1 MGTATAVS
9 KPRNDRGEPIAIVG
23 AACRYPDAGGA
34 AQLWEVVL
42 DQRRTFRRLP
52 PERLDPIDYL
62 DRDRAAPDKTYSV
75 HAALLEGWEFDRA
88 AFRVPGPVFR
98 AADPAHWLALET
110 ASSALDDAGHPG
122 GGGLDHDRVIVIIGN
137 TLTGEVTRA
146 RTLRFRWPY
155 VRRVLAAAMA
165 ETDLPED
172 QRLALLERTAA
183 RYLSPFPPTD
193 EETLAGSLSNTIA
206 GRVCNHFDFRGG
218 GYTVDGACASS
229 LLAVVTAC
237 RALREGSADFALAG
251 GVDLSIDPFELVGFA
266 KTGALAEDR
275 MRVYDERSEGFW
287 PGEGCGVVA
296 LMRSRDAREAGR
308 RAYAEITG
316 WGVSSD
322 GRGGI
327 SRPERDGQLLALRR
341 AYDLAGLSPSAVGL
355 YEGHGT
361 GTAVGDAT
369 ELAVLTELRRDTS
382 VRAALGS
389 IKANIGHTKA
399 AAGVAG
405 LIKAMMSVAS
415 GVLPPTTGCESPHPL
430 LRGPRAALRVL
441 PEPELWPP
449 GPRIAA
455 VSAMG
460 FGGINTH
467 VVLRAPEDTTSRAV
481 AIPRRG
487 GSRRTPHADVISL
500 SGRPDQLRGVL
511 NRLAVLAPRLSEAE
525 VHDLACHFGHEPT
538 GGSLRIALVVTNPE
552 ELGQRAARAA
562 NRLADLPSGR
572 LVVDGGAYLGSGVAG
587 RLTLLFPGQ
596 GAAVYPHSGA
606 VDQPADGSPRPVV
619 VPEPGVPVGTAA
631 AQPGIYRASLTALR
645 WLESLGVEPLA
656 AIGHSLGE
664 IAGLVWAGCLSPEDG
679 ERLVRERGRLMGT
692 LGTPGTGM
700 LSVAVDEV
708 GARALCDGTPLV
720 IAAYNGPAC
729 HVLAGP
735 LTDIRTVADRAARQ
749 GARAAVLPV
758 SHAFHS
764 PAVADCAAAFR
775 DYLRT
780 VPFRPPRHH
789 LVSTVRGRTLTAAD
803 SPIELLGEQI
813 TAPVRFWDALS
824 EVITNTDLFCEA
836 GPGHTL
842 SALITQSCP
851 IPTVSVDAGNP
862 GDWSLAE
869 TAAALFAAGAVPNL
883 SPLFADRPAR
893 PIDIWRDRMF
903 LTNPCSTAP
912 PTTLLPTKPAPTAL
926 PGSAP
931 ATTPPDGKGA
941 QRNPDEIFRDL
952 LAAATELDPSLIGP
966 ETRLL
971 SDLHLTSLRVAQLV
985 ATAAETAGRQRPIA
999 PLTMADASIR
1009 EVIEVIEAL
1018 PTATTTP
1025 GEEFAP
1031 GIAPWIRC
1039 FGEEYRP
1046 LSRSPRPPPA
1056 GPWQAHIVTGHPLS
1070 GAATEIFG
1078 RDGDPGSV
1086 SSIPALMYVP
1096 DPADPRALPT
1106 LLAAARAAT
1115 HRLRLVAL
1123 THRSGLS
1130 GFLRALRQEHPEVG
1144 ITLLRVPATRDGLRH
1159 AARYSAVKPG
1169 GWRELV
1175 LDVNGYPCEPVPQ
1188 PLSLEPEGDPPLG
1201 PDDVL
1206 LVSGG
1211 GKGIGY
1217 ECAAALAT
1225 SSGLALGLIG
1235 RAHPEED
1242 SALAANLARL
1252 NETGARIAYQPADV
1266 TDPLAVAE
1274 AVAQLEN
1281 RLGPITALVHAS
1293 GINEPVRFADLD
1305 EPRLRAHLDPKVSGL
1320 RNLLAAL
1327 DPRRLRLLVTFGSVI
1342 GRYGLAGECHYALAN
1357 GALRAET
1364 ERLSADLPHTRVLHL
1379 DWSVWA
1385 GAGMGERLG
1394 VLDTLL
1400 RLDVTPIPAA
1410 EGVATFLRL
1419 LATPGLPTTVAVH
1432 GRLGGLIDA
1441 GHAEPAGRFLADPR
1455 VHYPGV
1461 ELVADTR
1468 LDMSHDPY
1476 LADHRLDNLTVL
1488 PAVVGLEAMAQAA
1501 TALAGYPLR
1510 EAREVALDR
1519 PVIVPENGART
1530 IRVCALRRDDAIEAV
1545 VRSEETDYRV
1555 DHFRARFPLRSAE
1568 LPAAP
1573 TVPEGSAPVGPD
1585 DLYGPLYFHTGR
1597 FRRVQTLSAPG
1608 ARSCRA
1614 QVLAD
1619 DDGAWFPGTDTELL
1633 LGNPG
1638 VNDATVHALQACV
1651 PHRRLLPVG
1660 CDRLIIDP
1668 HTSGGVLELRAVERH
1683 AAGGEYV
1690 WDATALDHSGQPVIS
1705 WNGLR
1710 LRDVGPLPRTD
1721 PWPLALLAV
1730 YLERSATAL
1739 GLDTQLRVAV
1749 TAGEARGAEPGQA
1762 PGAVS
1767 RSHLGALTLSV
1778 GATGLVA
1785 CDWEAVAQRPRE
1797 EWRRLLGL
1805 ELTAL
1810 VTQLRAPCAEPES
1823 TVATRVWTALECLA
1837 KIGRAPTVPLVLGG
1851 VHEGGWVLLR
1861 GGDCLI
1867 ASTAVSVAGVPA
1879 PVAVAI
1885 LTGDTHA
1892 GA

>member
-1 MGTATAVS
+1 VGGTVS
-9 KPRNDRGEPIAIVG
+9 KPINDGGEPIAIIG
-23 AACRYPDAGGA
+23 AACRYPDASSA

-52 PERLDPIDYL
+52 PERLDPIDYF
-62 DRDRAAPDKTYSV
+62 DRDRLAPDKSYSV

-110 ASSALDDAGHPG
+110 ASHALDDAGHPG
-122 GGGLDHDRVIVIIGN
+122 GDGLDHDRVIVIIGN

-146 RTLRFRWPY
+146 RTLRLRWPY

-165 ETDLPED
+165 ETELPED

-183 RYLSPFPPTD
+183 HYLSPFPPTD
-193 EETLAGSLSNTIA
+193 EESLAGSLSNTIA
-206 GRVCNHFDFRGG
+206 GRVCNHFNFRGG

-229 LLAVVTAC
+229 LLAVITAC

-251 GVDLSIDPFELVGFA
+251 GVDLSLDPFELVGFA
-266 KTGALAEDR
+266 KTGALSEDR
-275 MRVYDERSEGFW
+275 MRVYDERSDGFW

-296 LMRSRDAREAGR
+296 LMRACDARAAR
-308 RAYAEITG
+308 RSAYAEITG

-327 SRPERDGQLLALRR
+327 TRPERDGQLLAMRR
-341 AYDLAGLSPSAVGL
+341 TYDLAGLNPSAVGL

-361 GTAVGDAT
+361 GTAVGDGT

-430 LRGPRAALRVL
+430 LRSPRAALRIL
-441 PEPELWPP
+441 SEPEPWRN

-467 VVLRAPEDTTSRAV
+467 AVLRAPEDNTSRAV
-481 AIPRRG
+481 AMPHPGR
-487 GSRRTPHADVISL
+487 SRRTPRAEVIAL
-500 SGRPDQLRGVL
+500 SGRQEHLRDVL

-525 VHDLACHFGHEPT
+525 VHDLACYFGHDLP
-538 GGSLRIALVVTNPE
+538 GGPLRVALVVTNPA

-562 NRLADLPSGR
+562 TRLADLPSGR
-572 LVVDGGAYLGSGVAG
+572 LVVDDGAYLGSGVAG

-596 GAAVYPHSGA
+596 GAPIYADSGA
-606 VDQPADGSPRPVV
+606 CDQSEDGSPWLVEAP
-619 VPEPGVPVGTAA
+619 PADASAGTAV
-631 AQPGIYRASLTALR
+631 AQPAIYRASLTALR
-645 WLESLGVEPLA
+645 WLTPLGVEPLA

-664 IAGLVWAGCLSPEDG
+664 ITGLVWAGCLTPQDG
-679 ERLVRERGRLMGT
+679 ERLVHERGRLMSM
-692 LGTPGTGM
+692 LGAPRTGM
-700 LSVAVDEV
+700 VSIAVDE
-708 GARALCDGTPLV
+708 ARAHALREGTQLV

-735 LTDIRTVADRAARQ
+735 LTDVRTAADLATRQ
-749 GARAAVLPV
+749 GARAVVLPV

-764 PAVADCAAAFR
+764 PAVADCAAAFM
-775 DYLRT
+775 DYLQT
-780 VPFRPPRHH
+780 VLFRPPRHR
-789 LVSTVRGRTLTAAD
+789 LVSTVSGRTLTAAD
-803 SPIELLGEQI
+803 SLPDLLGEQI
-813 TAPVRFWDALS
+813 TAPVRFWDALT
-824 EVITNTDLFCEA
+824 EVLTNTDLFCEV

-842 SALITQSCP
+842 SALITQSCQVP
-851 IPTVSVDAGNP
+851 AVSVDAGNP
-862 GDWSLAE
+862 NDWSLAE
-869 TAAALFAAGAVPNL
+869 TAAALFASGAAPSL

-893 PIDIWRDRMF
+893 SIDIWRDRMF
-903 LTNPCSTAP
+903 LANPCSTAP
-912 PTTLLPTKPAPTAL
+912 PTDLLPIKPAPAAV
-926 PGSAP
+926 PNSAP
-931 ATTPPDGKGA
+931 ATTPPGA
-941 QRNPDEIFRDL
+941 EPQHNPDEIFREL
-952 LAAATELDPSLIGP
+952 LAAATELDPSLIRS

-999 PLTMADASIR
+999 PLTMADASVR
-1009 EVIEVIEAL
+1009 EVIEMIEAL
-1018 PTATTTP
+1018 PAVTTTP
-1025 GEEFAP
+1025 GDEFAS

-1039 FGEEYRP
+1039 FAEEYQP
-1046 LSRSPRPPPA
+1046 LSHTEPPPPA
-1056 GPWQAHIVTGHPLS
+1056 GPWQAHIVPGHPLS
-1070 GAATEIFG
+1070 RAATKTFSG
-1078 RDGDPGSV
+1078 KGNPGSA
-1086 SSIPALMYVP
+1086 SGIAALVYVP
-1096 DPADPRALPT
+1096 DPADPRAVPT
-1106 LLAAARAAT
+1106 LLAAAHAAT
-1115 HRLRLVAL
+1115 HCPGLVAV
-1123 THRSGLS
+1123 THRPGLS
-1130 GFLRALRQEHPEVG
+1130 GFLRAFRQEHPDVG
-1144 ITLLRVPATRDGLRH
+1144 ITLLQVPATPDGLRH
-1159 AARYSAVKPG
+1159 AARYSAVEQRR
-1169 GWRELV
+1169 WRELV
-1175 LDVNGYPCEPVPQ
+1175 VDANGCPCEPVSRL
-1188 PLSLEPEGDPPLG
+1188 LSLEPADALPLG

-1225 SSGLALGLIG
+1225 SCGLALGLVG
-1235 RAHPEED
+1235 RAHPEQD
-1242 SALAANLARL
+1242 PALAANLARL
-1252 NETGARIAYQPADV
+1252 NETGARIAYHAVNV
-1266 TDPLAVAE
+1266 TDPVAVAE
-1274 AVAQLEN
+1274 AVQQLED
-1281 RLGPITALVHAS
+1281 RLGPITALLHAS

-1305 EPRLRAHLDPKVSGL
+1305 EPRLRAHLEPKVTGL
-1320 RNLLAAL
+1320 RNLLAAF
-1327 DPRRLRLLVTFGSVI
+1327 DPQRLRLLVTFGSVI
-1342 GRYGLAGECHYALAN
+1342 GRYGLAGESHYALAN

-1364 ERLSADLPHTRVLHL
+1364 ERLSADLPHTRVLNL

-1385 GAGMGERLG
+1385 GVGMGERLG

-1400 RLDVTPIPAA
+1400 RLDVTPIPVA

-1419 LATPGLPTTVAVH
+1419 VATPGLPTTVAVH

-1441 GHAEPAGRFLADPR
+1441 GQGKPVGRFLADIR

-1461 ELVADTR
+1461 ELVSDAC
-1468 LDMSHDPY
+1468 LDLTHDPY
-1476 LADHRLDNLTVL
+1476 LADHRIDDLTVL

-1501 TALAGYPLR
+1501 ATLAGYPLR
-1510 EAREVALDR
+1510 EAHEVVLDR

-1530 IRVCALRRDDAIEAV
+1530 IRVCALRRDDAIETV
-1545 VRSEETDYRV
+1545 LRSAETDYRV
-1555 DHFRARFPLRSAE
+1555 DHFRARFPLHSAE
-1568 LPAAP
+1568 LPAVPIVPDGGAP
-1573 TVPEGSAPVGPD
+1573 IESD

-1597 FRRVQTLSAPG
+1597 FRRVQALSAPG

-1619 DDGAWFPGTDTELL
+1619 DDGVWFPGTDAEPLL
-1633 LGNPG
+1633 SNPG
-1638 VNDATVHALQACV
+1638 VNDATLHALQACV

-1660 CDRLIIDP
+1660 CDRFIVGS
-1668 HTSGGVLELRAVERH
+1668 HTSGGVLELRAAERH
-1683 AAGGEYV
+1683 AANGEYV
-1690 WDATALDHSGQPVIS
+1690 WDATALDSSGRPVIS
-1705 WNGLR
+1705 WSGLR
-1710 LRDVGPLPRTD
+1710 LRDVGPLPRAG
-1721 PWPLALLAV
+1721 PWPLTLLAV

-1739 GLDTQLRVAV
+1739 GLDTQLRVTV
-1749 TAGEARGAEPGQA
+1749 TASEAHGAEPGQA
-1762 PGAVS
+1762 PSKVS
-1767 RSHLGALTLSV
+1767 RSHLGELTLSV
-1778 GATGLVA
+1778 STTGLVA
-1785 CDWEAVAQRPRE
+1785 CDWEAVTPRPPE
-1797 EWRRLLGL
+1797 EWRRLLGP
-1805 ELTAL
+1805 ELDAL

-1823 TVATRVWTALECLA
+1823 TVATRVWTALECLS
-1837 KIGRAPTVPLVLGG
+1837 KIGRSPNVPLVLGG
-1851 VHEGGWVLLR
+1851 VYDGGWVLLR

-1867 ASTAVSVAGVPA
+1867 ASTVVSVAGSSA
-1879 PVAVAI
+1879 TAAVAI